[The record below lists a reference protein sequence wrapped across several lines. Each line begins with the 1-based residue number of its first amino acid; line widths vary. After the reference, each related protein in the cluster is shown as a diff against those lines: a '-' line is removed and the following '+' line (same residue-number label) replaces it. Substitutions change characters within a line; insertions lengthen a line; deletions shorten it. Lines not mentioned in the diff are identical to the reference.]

1 MAGFLLVS
9 RVRVVAGVVVELVMV
24 DDSVQLVIVAE
35 NATLLAIEV
44 EVTSY

>member
-1 MAGFLLVS
+1 MS

-35 NATLLAIEV
+35 NATLLVIEA
-44 EVTSY
+44 EETSY

>member
-1 MAGFLLVS
+1 MS

-35 NATLLAIEV
+35 NATLLAIEA
-44 EVTSY
+44 EGTSY

>member
-1 MAGFLLVS
+1 MS

-35 NATLLAIEV
+35 NATLLAIEA
-44 EVTSY
+44 EETSY

>member
-9 RVRVVAGVVVELVMV
+9 RVWVVAGVVELVVV

-35 NATLLAIEV
+35 NATLLAIEAG
-44 EVTSY
+44 

>member
-1 MAGFLLVS
+1 MS
-9 RVRVVAGVVVELVMV
+9 RVRVVVGVVVELVMV

-35 NATLLAIEV
+35 NATLLAIEA